1 MASQYNV
8 DIPFSASQEQQGFKL
23 IELPPDLLALLES
36 DSPPTWV
43 LSDCK
48 TQLSLLIDCCRLT
61 ITSSVPD
68 ANANVPAY
76 ALLNT
81 GTKAYQIRQKST
93 SSPLMI
99 IQPSSTGPTETD
111 DAAAFIPQPSLCSI
125 AKIEDTIELIL
136 QEPDG
141 PTKAP
146 PKVNKWHEKF
156 AKSRVEKKSWRARN
170 EGLCA

>member
-1 MASQYNV
+1 MASQYDV

-36 DSPPTWV
+36 DSPPAWV
-43 LSDCK
+43 LSYP
-48 TQLSLLIDCCRLT
+48 TVQLNLLINYYRLT
-61 ITSSVPD
+61 ITSSAPD
-68 ANANVPAY
+68 VNAPAY

-81 GTKAYQIRQKST
+81 GTKTYQIRQKST

-99 IQPSSTGPTETD
+99 IRPSSTGPTETD
-111 DAAAFIPQPSLCSI
+111 DAAMFIPQPSLCSI

-141 PTKAP
+141 PKKAP

-156 AKSRVEKKSWRARN
+156 AKSRMEKKAW
-170 EGLCA
+170 CAVSQSLT